1 MRCVNLRPGY
11 RSLTTNLTPRLRIPQ
26 GQLLTSRYVG
36 CRTIFRSASG
46 ATLPAELSPRLGTIF
61 LGLIGLGFI
70 STMLGVS
77 VCLLFGSAITYLHRS
92 GRYEFYSS
100 FAIWPEEVRGDLRAG
115 VKAKQQGNLAL
126 TKISQNGFITPPR
139 SVLALTI
146 LEASKEAY
154 GWYTAALEHL
164 RKNWS
169 ALTNEEKLRA
179 ISIGQKLGE
188 MADTYQLGE
197 AEEERWLTW
206 SVEEVLKLAKAIGS
220 SKPRSDN
227 EENQLVLSDLELPK
241 WASVTDIG
249 APLESLGAFYA
260 RIGKLTFAVPLYLH
274 TISLLVPPVTSP
286 KRRLLKSSAELMNN
300 LSELFMRSAPT
311 PAALHQSEAWARQ
324 ALSLLQKT
332 QGNASQSDDS
342 RVCEDAL
349 AVVLFNLGSLRE
361 MNGDPKSARQLFEQS
376 FEQSKKLKS
385 QEGLMQ
391 ARRAIRRLDSKQYD
405 TPQHTSLQRDYSTQ
419 TRSVSDE

>member
-1 MRCVNLRPGY
+1 MKL
-11 RSLTTNLTPRLRIPQ
+11 
-26 GQLLTSRYVG
+26 
-36 CRTIFRSASG
+36 SG
-46 ATLPAELSPRLGTIF
+46 I
-61 LGLIGLGFI
+61 
-70 STMLGVS
+70 
-77 VCLLFGSAITYLHRS
+77 AITLC
-92 GRYEFYSS
+92 
-100 FAIWPEEVRGDLRAG
+100 EV
-115 VKAKQQGNLAL
+115 
-126 TKISQNGFITPPR
+126 
-139 SVLALTI
+139 
-146 LEASKEAY
+146 LEQDNRSKEAY
-154 GWYTAALEHL
+154 EWYTVALEHL

-169 ALTNEEKLRA
+169 ALTNEERLRG

-206 SVEEVLKLAKAIGS
+206 SVEEVLKLAEAIGS
-220 SKPRSDN
+220 LKPRSNN
-227 EENQLVLSDLELPK
+227 EENHLVLSDLELPK

-260 RIGKLTFAVPLYLH
+260 RTGKLTFAVPLYLH

-286 KRRLLKSSAELMNN
+286 RKATTEELCRGAQLMNN

-332 QGNASQSDDS
+332 QESASQSDDS

-361 MNGDPKSARQLFEQS
+361 MNGDSKSARQLFEQS

-391 ARRAIRRLDSKQYD
+391 ARRAIRRLDIKQYD
-405 TPQHTSLQRDYSTQ
+405 TPQPPSPQQDNSTQ
-419 TRSVSDE
+419 TGSVSDE